1 MRREEKMDTTKIY
14 QSGILSKGEDI
25 IECIEGTF
33 DQTSGNIILLTN
45 MRLMHL
51 IKPGIFSK
59 GLDLLTSIR
68 LGNIASVSISGL
80 IKKKIN
86 IRVSQNNVT
95 KKHTIY
101 CRNGEDFANRLIAG
115 KNNYIEERVV
125 EAKTII
131 VQEGKKENAIQVL
144 QKRLA
149 RGEITLEEFHQ
160 IVQRL

>member
-1 MRREEKMDTTKIY
+1 MDTARIY

-25 IECIEGTF
+25 IECFEGTF
-33 DQTSGNIILLTN
+33 DNTSGGVILLTN
-45 MRLMHL
+45 MRLLHL
-51 IKPGIFSK
+51 HKPGIFSK
-59 GLDLLTSIR
+59 GMDLIAAIR
-68 LGNIASVSISGL
+68 LGNIASVSVSGL
-80 IKKKIN
+80 IIKTIN
-86 IRVSQNNVT
+86 ITISQNNVT
-95 KKHTIY
+95 QKHTIY
-101 CRNGEDFANRLIAG
+101 CRNAEDFANRLIAV
-115 KNNYIEERVV
+115 KNNYIEEKVV